1 MHSSDVLRRNKV
13 YAAEILPQ
21 GRDSFIVD
29 LPMFKASP
37 ISHTSLMLEELA
49 PGSAGSTI
57 EAARDLLLDYGR
69 FVQAQSGVASFCFGA
84 LEREAER
91 LPESYWEQSGGAI
104 LARLAGLPAG
114 FVAWRAVPGVASA
127 LELKRL
133 WARPEARGSGLGR
146 RLVEAVEE
154 RARAVGK
161 SRLVLDTAPEAMAA
175 AHRLYLN
182 LGFQPC
188 RPCNGLALEGIVYL
202 GKQL

>member
-1 MHSSDVLRRNKV
+1 
-13 YAAEILPQ
+13 
-21 GRDSFIVD
+21 
-29 LPMFKASP
+29 
-37 ISHTSLMLEELA
+37 
-49 PGSAGSTI
+49 
-57 EAARDLLLDYGR
+57 
-69 FVQAQSGVASFCFGA
+69 
-84 LEREAER
+84 
-91 LPESYWEQSGGAI
+91 
-104 LARLAGLPAG
+104 
-114 FVAWRAVPGVASA
+114 